1 MDASQDHNKII
12 RQAARE
18 VLEPLGLFQKGQ
30 SRMWIDDNGWFL
42 ILVEFQPSGFSK
54 GSYLTVAISYLWES
68 DPSFA
73 GLSFNYPVGGGSRQ
87 NNFVPFT
94 GDGAAFYE
102 AMTAMAQKAASLVE
116 EYRKF
121 RDLSYARNEILSIKR
136 NTSHDIL
143 NMLMICGLAKDP
155 LVEKLY
161 RQLYERLTWSQQN
174 YSRSFQSDFEFADS
188 LDSVVHDPGLFQAR
202 IVELIN
208 ERRNYLHTKP
218 SYKKLDPAPY
228 APPSLLPPPYS
239 PPPPKKVPWWRFW
252 DPYNF

>member
-1 MDASQDHNKII
+1 MEASQDHNKII
-12 RQAARE
+12 RHAARE
-18 VLEPLGLFQKGQ
+18 VLEPLGLFRRGQ

-54 GSYLTVAISYLWES
+54 GSYLNVAINYLWGS

-73 GLSFNYPVGGGSRQ
+73 GLSYNYPVGAQFRQ
-87 NNFVPFT
+87 NNFVAYT
-94 GDGAAFYE
+94 GDGEAFYE
-102 AMTAMAQKAASLVE
+102 AMTAMAQKAAALVE

-121 RDLSYARNEILSIKR
+121 RDLAYARNEILSIKR
-136 NTSHDIL
+136 NSSADIL
-143 NMLMICGLAKDP
+143 YMLMICGLAKDP

-161 RQLYERLTWSQQN
+161 RQLYERLTWAQQN
-174 YSRSFQSDFEFADS
+174 YSCSFQSDFDFADS
-188 LDSVVHDPGLFQAR
+188 LNSVVHDPDLFQAR
-202 IVELIN
+202 VVALIN
-208 ERRNYLHTKP
+208 ERRDYLHTKP

-252 DPYNF
+252 DHNS